1 MEDDYLEAPFI
12 KSLLSEEISY
22 NRNTDSTACSSA
34 ENKLPANAE
43 PSFNADSASFESLKD
58 YMLCVEKE
66 YIKNCIDSCGGS
78 ISKAAEKLGI
88 HRTAIYKKM
97 KPERE

>member
-58 YMLCVEKE
+58 YMLRVENE

-88 HRTAIYKKM
+88 HRTAIYKK
-97 KPERE
+97 